1 MTRFLDLNCDL
12 GESYGVYSYGADAEM
27 MPLITSANIAC
38 GAHAGDPATMRRSVR
53 AALDHDVAMGAH
65 VGLPDRWGFG
75 RREIPTSAGELY
87 DLCLA
92 QLGALDAFVRA
103 AGARL
108 RHLKLHGSL
117 YVMANRDP
125 DLAASTCQA
134 VLDFDSSLAV
144 YALPGSALAK
154 ATGAAGLRLVGE
166 YFADRPYAGTEVQMY
181 RRSTEDPGT
190 PEQAA
195 ARTLAALT
203 GPEFS
208 ALGGIGT
215 VCVHSDTVDAPR
227 YLRVLR
233 QHLATAGFSPRAPE
247 QTPAE
252 HDTGLRAPALP
263 AS

>member
-12 GESYGVYSYGADAEM
+12 GESYGVYRYGADAEM

-53 AALDHDVAMGAH
+53 AALDHDVAIGAH
-65 VGLPDRWGFG
+65 VGLADRWGFG

-103 AGARL
+103 AGARMH
-108 RHLKLHGSL
+108 HLKLHGSL

-125 DLAASTCQA
+125 DLAASTCRA
-134 VLDFDSSLAV
+134 VLDFDGSLAV
-144 YALPGSALAK
+144 YALPGSALAE
-154 ATGAAGLRLVGE
+154 ATGAAGLRLAGE

-181 RRSTEDPGT
+181 RRTPEDIGT
-190 PEQAA
+190 PAQAA
-195 ARTLAALT
+195 ARALAALT

-208 ALGGIGT
+208 ALGGIDT
-215 VCVHSDTVDAPR
+215 VCVHSDTPDAPR
-227 YLRVLR
+227 YLRGLR
-233 QHLATAGFSPRAPE
+233 QHLARAGFSPRAPE
-247 QTPAE
+247 HVLPE
-252 HDTGLRAPALP
+252 HDLGPRTPALP